1 MSDFSVE
8 KILKRGSGIPFA
20 IISLVSAILFPIG
33 YSLVYILGYYTD
45 LGSGDM
51 SNLGSDLSEQLLA
64 DSQFILAS
72 QLLLWAG
79 LLTGVMLAALRGH
92 YTMPNGT
99 GMLAIGFRPR
109 WLLIGLGLGLLL
121 QGIVLTFGWLLQGA
135 FGTESVEGNGSQVL
149 DALGGIPPVLLFL
162 MLAVGTPIVEEIA
175 YRGLIFTA
183 FARKFGIVAGGVISS
198 VLFGVAH
205 VQSLTAN
212 GFFLFFIT
220 MSLGGVLAY
229 ARHKSGGLML
239 PIMIHMAFNAV
250 SASAI
255 FVLDFLPQ

>member
-8 KILKRGSGIPFA
+8 KIFKRGSGIPFA
-20 IISLVSAILFPIG
+20 IISLIAAITFPIG
-33 YSLVYILGYYTD
+33 YSLIYVLGYYTD
-45 LGSGDM
+45 LGSGDAF
-51 SNLGSDLSEQLLA
+51 NPGNDLTEQLLS

-92 YTMPNGT
+92 YTMPNGVK
-99 GMLAIGFRPR
+99 MLSLGFRPK
-109 WLLIGLGLGLLL
+109 WLLIGLGVGLLM

-135 FGTESVEGNGSQVL
+135 FGTESVSGNGQQIL
-149 DALGGIPPVLLFL
+149 DTLGNIPPVLLFL

-183 FARKFGIVAGGVISS
+183 FARKFGLVAGGVISS
-198 VLFGVAH
+198 VLFGIAH
-205 VQSLTAN
+205 VQSISIN
-212 GFFLFFIT
+212 GFFLLFIT

-239 PIMIHMAFNAV
+239 PIIIHMAFNAV